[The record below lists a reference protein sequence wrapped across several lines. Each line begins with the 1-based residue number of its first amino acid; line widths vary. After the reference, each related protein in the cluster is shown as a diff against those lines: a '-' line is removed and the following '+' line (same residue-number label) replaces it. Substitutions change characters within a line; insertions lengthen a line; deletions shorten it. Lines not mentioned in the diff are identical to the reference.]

1 MIGSHFP
8 DNLACM
14 QGMSGHQQQTSPAPR
29 NWVSFWSLIALQTQ
43 NAFND
48 KAAQF
53 ILIPLGAWLFKA
65 QADIAGLE
73 YMKYIEYILAIVIV
87 LPFILFSPIAGW
99 LSDRFSKTHVIRGAS
114 IFQLVVLVW
123 ISMAIYHHLVWL
135 AITGFF
141 MLSVQSVLLS
151 PAKRGIIKEL
161 VGHGRLGLASGLM
174 EVTVVL
180 AICGGQIITG
190 FWYTDR
196 LNKGLDG
203 WDAAMFPVILF
214 TMASVIPLLVSFVI
228 QRVPVQGHREFRA
241 LILTEH
247 FSQIGELWKHHG
259 IKTSAIGVAFFWGYA
274 GYLNLAA
281 INIAKQVTSG
291 GNAFAVESALLMLA
305 ASIGIFVGGMIA
317 SLVCRKAIQFRL
329 VSIGGLVMVAGLLAL
344 AFTPMQSDWLK
355 LWFGLAGAGGAL
367 LLVPMNANLQD
378 LCPPEKR
385 GKILAG
391 LNLLDCMTGLFAA
404 LLQLGLVALGLTFK
418 WQFVGLVVV
427 CIIVTKNS
435 AKLQHQES

>member
-14 QGMSGHQQQTSPAPR
+14 QGMSGHQQHQGPAPR

-65 QADIAGLE
+65 QADITGLE

-114 IFQLVVLVW
+114 LLQLVVLIW
-123 ISMAIYHHLVWL
+123 IAMAIYHHLAWV
-135 AITGFF
+135 AIAGFF

-161 VGHGRLGLASGLM
+161 VGHERLGLASGLM

-196 LNKGLDG
+196 LNKGLDC
-203 WDAAMFPVILF
+203 WDAAMFPVMLF
-214 TMASVIPLLVSFVI
+214 TMASLIPLLVSLVI
-228 QRVPVQGHREFRA
+228 QRVPVQGQREFNVS
-241 LILTEH
+241 ILTEH
-247 FSQIGELWKHHG
+247 FEQIGELWKQHG
-259 IKTSAIGVAFFWGYA
+259 IKISAIGVAFFWGYA

-305 ASIGIFVGGMIA
+305 ASIGIFGGGMAA
-317 SLVCRKAIQFRL
+317 SLVCRKAIEFRL
-329 VSIGGLVMVAGLLAL
+329 VSIGGVVMVAGLLAL
-344 AFTPMQSDWLK
+344 AFTPMHSDWLK
-355 LWFGLAGAGGAL
+355 LWFVLAGAGGAL

-404 LLQLGLVALGLTFK
+404 ILQLGLVALGVAFK
-418 WQFVGLVVV
+418 WQFIGLVAI
-427 CIIVTKNS
+427 CILVTKNS
-435 AKLQHQES
+435 AKLRHQR

>member
-8 DNLACM
+8 ANLACM
-14 QGMSGHQQQTSPAPR
+14 QGMSVHQQQTGPALR
-29 NWVSFWSLIALQTQ
+29 NWVSFWSLIVLQTQ

-73 YMKYIEYILAIVIV
+73 NMKYIEYILAIVIV

-99 LSDRFSKTHVIRGAS
+99 LSDRFSKTLVIRGAS
-114 IFQLVVLVW
+114 VLQLVVLVW
-123 ISMAIYHHLVWL
+123 ISIAIYHHLVWV
-135 AITGFF
+135 AIGGFF

-161 VGHGRLGLASGLM
+161 VGHERLGLASGLM

-196 LNKGLDG
+196 LNHGLDG
-203 WDAAMFPVILF
+203 WDAAMFPVMLF
-214 TMASVIPLLVSFVI
+214 TMASIMPLLISFVI
-228 QRVPVQGHREFRA
+228 EKVPVQGHRKFDA
-241 LILTEH
+241 SILTEH
-247 FSQIGELWKHHG
+247 FAQIGELWKHYG
-259 IKTSAIGVAFFWGYA
+259 IKVSAIGVAFFWGYA

-317 SLVCRKAIQFRL
+317 SLVCRKAIEFRL
-329 VSIGGLVMVAGLLAL
+329 VSFGGLVMVVGLLAL
-344 AFTPMQSDWLK
+344 AFTPMHSDWLK
-355 LWFGLAGAGGAL
+355 LWFVLAGAGGAL

-404 LLQLGLVALGLTFK
+404 ILQLGLVALGVAFR
-418 WQFVGLVVV
+418 WQFIGLVVI
-427 CIIVTKNS
+427 CILVTRNS
-435 AKLQHQES
+435 AKLRNQT